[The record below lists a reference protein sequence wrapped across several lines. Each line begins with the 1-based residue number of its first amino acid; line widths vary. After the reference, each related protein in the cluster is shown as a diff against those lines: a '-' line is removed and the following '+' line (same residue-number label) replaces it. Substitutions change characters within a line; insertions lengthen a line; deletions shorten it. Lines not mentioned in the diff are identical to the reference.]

1 MKASALEVRIAETKN
16 MWTSTFPPSPPDSIR
31 ATQKPR
37 DDSESATS
45 EDSYNLPV
53 PPPSTYPSKP
63 LDLDLSTPD
72 AHVLRDERLIRL
84 TGVHPFNVEAPL
96 SALFDSG
103 MLSPYG
109 RLKCR

>member
-1 MKASALEVRIAETKN
+1 MKASALEIRIAEMNSKLL
-16 MWTSTFPPSPPDSIR
+16 FPPSPPNSIR
-31 ATQKPR
+31 AQKPE

-45 EDSYNLPV
+45 EDNYNLPV

-63 LDLDLSTPD
+63 LDLDLGTPD
-72 AHVLRDERLIRL
+72 AHVVRDERLIRL

-103 MLSPYG
+103 IHPIDGCSIS
-109 RLKCR
+109 C